1 VIQRLTRSDFA
12 ALVSKGGQR
21 LHGKYFSVVVA
32 RLPTS
37 GGKYACVVSSKIAR
51 KATARN
57 HIKRRCRESVRRH
70 MSTHAQ
76 GLAFTLYAKR
86 AAAGATFDDI
96 DRDISALF
104 ARISN

>member
-1 VIQRLTRSDFA
+1 
-12 ALVSKGGQR
+12 
-21 LHGKYFSVVVA
+21 
-32 RLPTS
+32 
-37 GGKYACVVSSKIAR
+37 
-51 KATARN
+51 
-57 HIKRRCRESVRRH
+57 